1 MDGEKRPQLLERLST
16 VIDQRWPDVDGD
28 RKMFIR
34 GLRLLKEG
42 DVEQAARVFRRAT
55 RKCAPPFH
63 TMAAM
68 AHGRCE
74 AVRGRQGAA
83 LRSFRGVAD
92 SSAAD
97 GLRKMAWMEVADLGR
112 QRGDDALVDEAQQA
126 ISSLMASAGDGP
138 TGHSQ

>member
-1 MDGEKRPQLLERLST
+1 MDGEERPQLLERLST
-16 VIDQRWPDVDGD
+16 VIDRRWPDVDGD

-55 RKCAPPFH
+55 RKCAPPFDV
-63 TMAAM
+63 MATM

-83 LRSFRGVAD
+83 LRSFRSVAD
-92 SSAAD
+92 SSGPD

-112 QRGDDALVDEAQQA
+112 ERGDDALVDEAQRA